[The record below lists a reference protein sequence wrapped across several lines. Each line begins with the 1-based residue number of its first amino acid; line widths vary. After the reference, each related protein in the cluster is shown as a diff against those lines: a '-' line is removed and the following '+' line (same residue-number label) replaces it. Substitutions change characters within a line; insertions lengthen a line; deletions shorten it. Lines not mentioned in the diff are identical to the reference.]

1 MCYSIRNSSI
11 GYCQG
16 FNFLVLRLLEVLK
29 GEVIYNFIILQEEAF
44 WVFCELIEEIL
55 PLNYYSEM
63 CGVMADMQIISN
75 LLKTIMPQIWEIL
88 EEKDEN
94 CGDFIGNNLINQGL
108 NNLFTNDMLNNDT
121 SLLIWDCL
129 FLEGNMILIK
139 SFLALYACL
148 SPILLKSK
156 RNIENFKKI
165 IDVDL
170 KNIIPDNDE
179 LINYLFIK
187 KFDFGE
193 NYINEERF
201 KFSSQIAEAFE
212 NDTIDIIK
220 SKLKISYDKQLEVQL
235 DKTKSCNKNWPYC
248 VNDTYFENVTQIV
261 FYTTLSKQK
270 MDEYQDNYFF
280 EGLKI
285 KNEKK
290 AKEKKKGE
298 IFNNK
303 TKRKEEDR
311 YNISIERR
319 PHYCTHA
326 SEDININKNETLKEN
341 NIDINQKNEENNNKE
356 KNIIDINQKNE
367 TNSNSNKE
375 ENNNINIEPA
385 NNIKKEN
392 KNDKDNQINQINE
405 QSINCISSMKS
416 DIEEVKYEEDLKQF
430 EIQLF

>member
-1 MCYSIRNSSI
+1 
-11 GYCQG
+11 
-16 FNFLVLRLLEVLK
+16 
-29 GEVIYNFIILQEEAF
+29 
-44 WVFCELIEEIL
+44 
-55 PLNYYSEM
+55 
-63 CGVMADMQIISN
+63 MADMQVISN
-75 LLKTIMPQIWEIL
+75 IIKILMPQIWEIM
-88 EEKDEN
+88 EVKDEN

-129 FLEGNMILIK
+129 FLDGNITLIK

-148 SPILLKSK
+148 SPILLKSQ

-170 KNIIPDNDE
+170 KNIKPDNEE

-187 KFDFGE
+187 QFEFSE

-220 SKLKISYDKQLEVQL
+220 SKLKISYDKQLNVQL
-235 DKTKSCNKNWPYC
+235 DKTLNCNKNWPYC
-248 VNDTYFENVTQIV
+248 VNDTYFENVTEIV

-270 MDEYQDNYFF
+270 MGEYQENYFF
-280 EGLKI
+280 DGLKL

-290 AKEKKKGE
+290 MKEKKNGE
-298 IFNNK
+298 NNIIINYNK
-303 TKRKEEDR
+303 KRAEGER

-326 SEDININKNETLKEN
+326 SEEINNNKKNEEQIIGN
-341 NIDINQKNEENNNKE
+341 NIDINKEIQTNNDENNNDKE
-356 KNIIDINQKNE
+356 K
-367 TNSNSNKE
+367 
-375 ENNNINIEPA
+375 
-385 NNIKKEN
+385 
-392 KNDKDNQINQINE
+392 DKDKKINKINE
-405 QSINCISSMKS
+405 QISNTPTTCSIKS
-416 DIEEVKYEEDLKQF
+416 DSEELNYEEDMK
-430 EIQLF
+430 

>member
-1 MCYSIRNSSI
+1 MKNVLMCYSIRNSSI

-29 GEVIYNFIILQEEAF
+29 GEVIFIFIFIYFQEEAF

-63 CGVMADMQIISN
+63 CGIMADMQIIFN
-75 LLKTIMPQIWEIL
+75 LMKKIMPQIFEIL
-88 EEKDEN
+88 EEKEEN

-129 FLEGNMILIK
+129 FLEGNIILFK

-148 SPILLKSK
+148 SPILIKTQ
-156 RNIENFKKI
+156 RNIENFKNI
-165 IDVDL
+165 IERDL
-170 KNIIPDNDE
+170 KNIKSNNEE

-187 KFDFGE
+187 KYDFDE

-220 SKLKISYDKQLEVQL
+220 SKLKISYDKQLNVQL
-235 DKTKSCNKNWPYC
+235 DKTKSCNKKWPYC
-248 VNDTYFENVTQIV
+248 INDTYFENVTQIV

-270 MDEYQDNYFF
+270 MGEYQDDYFF
-280 EGLKI
+280 NGLKI
-285 KNEKK
+285 KNENKK
-290 AKEKKKGE
+290 
-298 IFNNK
+298 NNK
-303 TKRKEEDR
+303 NNELSNKKERKEEDI

-319 PHYCTHA
+319 PHYCSYA
-326 SEDININKNETLKEN
+326 SEDINNKKNEEIIGI
-341 NIDINQKNEENNNKE
+341 NIDINKEIEINVNNNTENNNDKE
-356 KNIIDINQKNE
+356 KKINKNNE
-367 TNSNSNKE
+367 QNSNTPTTS
-375 ENNNINIEPA
+375 
-385 NNIKKEN
+385 
-392 KNDKDNQINQINE
+392 
-405 QSINCISSMKS
+405 SIKS
-416 DIEEVKYEEDLKQF
+416 DSEEVNYEEDMK
-430 EIQLF
+430 

>member
-1 MCYSIRNSSI
+1 MKNVLMCYSIRNSSI

-29 GEVIYNFIILQEEAF
+29 GEVIFIFIFIYFQEEAF

-63 CGVMADMQIISN
+63 CGIMADMQIILN
-75 LLKTIMPQIWEIL
+75 LIKKIMPQIFEIL
-88 EEKDEN
+88 EEKEEN

-129 FLEGNMILIK
+129 FLEGNIILFK

-148 SPILLKSK
+148 APILIKSQ
-156 RNIENFKKI
+156 RNIENFKNI
-165 IDVDL
+165 IERDL
-170 KNIIPDNDE
+170 KNIKSNNEE

-187 KFDFGE
+187 KYDFDE

-220 SKLKISYDKQLEVQL
+220 SKLKISYDKQLNVQL
-235 DKTKSCNKNWPYC
+235 DKTKSCNKKWPYC
-248 VNDTYFENVTQIV
+248 INDTYFENVTQIV

-270 MDEYQDNYFF
+270 MGEYQDDYFF
-280 EGLKI
+280 SGLRI
-285 KNEKK
+285 KNENMQKNKNNELSNKK
-290 AKEKKKGE
+290 E
-298 IFNNK
+298 
-303 TKRKEEDR
+303 RKEEDK

-319 PHYCTHA
+319 PHYCSYA
-326 SEDININKNETLKEN
+326 SEEINNKKNEEIIGI
-341 NIDINQKNEENNNKE
+341 NIDINKEIEINVNNNTENNNDKE
-356 KNIIDINQKNE
+356 KKMNKNNE
-367 TNSNSNKE
+367 QNSNTPTTS
-375 ENNNINIEPA
+375 
-385 NNIKKEN
+385 
-392 KNDKDNQINQINE
+392 
-405 QSINCISSMKS
+405 SIKS
-416 DIEEVKYEEDLKQF
+416 DSEEVNYEEDMK
-430 EIQLF
+430 